1 MMTAC
6 KTREEIDAAAAGA
19 RKAGL
24 HAFIEEFGDAENRL
38 TLGKGTGFLGLPH
51 TRVNFSRRSPPAFAK
66 TVEAVKLE
74 LLKGLKAAGYVPPEK
89 LSIENPR
96 GDHASG
102 TCRMG
107 TSPDAS
113 VVNGDLAV
121 HGTDNLYVCSN
132 AALPNA
138 AAVNPTLTL
147 AALALRL
154 GTRLAVGELR

>member
-1 MMTAC
+1 MTRA
-6 KTREEIDAAAAGA
+6 EIDAAAKGA

-38 TLGKGTGFLGLPH
+38 ILGNGAGYLGLPQ
-51 TRVNFSRRSPPAFAK
+51 TRINFSRRSPPAFNK

-74 LLKGLKAAGYVPPEK
+74 LLRGLKAAGFAPPDK
-89 LSIENPR
+89 LSTENPR

-107 TSPDAS
+107 NSPDTS

-121 HGTDNLYVCSN
+121 HGISNLYICSN
-132 AALPNA
+132 ATLPNS